1 MIKFH
6 PSVFNGCIKAPAS
19 EANAQ
24 RLLFASAM
32 GSTRTLIHNMPEC
45 GSIETSIECLKAFG
59 CSFSIDEYNKGALV
73 VDPFVKTNPIPSASF
88 NFGASSS
95 TARFTVPL
103 AAVIGM
109 RADCLAFEDLVV
121 KRQMFPLT
129 SRMAIRGV
137 SFTNFSLPFSMQGR
151 LASGEFMFSA
161 EDDPQCMSALMM
173 ALPVLRGDSDIT
185 LNAPLQDPS
194 SIEMT
199 IDVLSQFGI
208 RIDKTE
214 NGYHIPGGQAYV
226 SPQRLTVDNDWV
238 LANVWATTGVFSARN
253 GGRVEI
259 EDLSP
264 TSSQL
269 YRNMSPA
276 YALLSQDFCELNLD
290 CSLFPEMAVVFA
302 AAAAF
307 KGATLH
313 LTGCPQ
319 IKHGDSNRFENLK
332 QLIESVGGKCVMA
345 DGGMDV
351 FGNPDA
357 DYENKVLN
365 FMDDPW
371 MFIAIAASAPLL
383 RYPVIIEDEHGADRI
398 YRRFLDDYKTL
409 GGKFEI
415 IENN

>member
-1 MIKFH
+1 MVKFH

-45 GSIETSIECLKAFG
+45 GSVDTSIECLKEFG

-73 VDPFVKTNPIPSASF
+73 VEPFVKTNPIPSASF
-88 NFGASSS
+88 NFGDSSVS
-95 TARFTVPL
+95 SRFTVPL
-103 AAVIGM
+103 ASVIGM
-109 RADCLAFEDLVV
+109 RADCLASEGLIM

-151 LASGEFMFSA
+151 LASGEFAFSS
-161 EDDPQCMSALMM
+161 EDDPQCISALMM
-173 ALPVLRGDSDIT
+173 ALPVLRGDSDI
-185 LNAPLQDPS
+185 LMDGELSDPS
-194 SIEMT
+194 SVDMT
-199 IDVLSQFGI
+199 IDVLSRFGI
-208 RIDKTE
+208 RVDKTE
-214 NGYHIPGGQAYV
+214 KGYRISGGQAYV
-226 SPQRLTVDNDWV
+226 SPQRLTVDNDWL
-238 LANVWATTGVFSARN
+238 LANVWVTTGVFSARN

-259 EDLSP
+259 EELSP

-290 CSLFPEMAVVFA
+290 CSDFPEMSTVFA

-313 LTGCPQ
+313 LSGCSP
-319 IKHGDSNRFENLK
+319 IKHGDSNRFTNLK
-332 QLIESVGGKCVMA
+332 QLVESIGGSCVLT

-351 FGNPDA
+351 SGDPDFN
-357 DYENKVLN
+357 YENKVLN
-365 FMDDPW
+365 YMDDPW
-371 MFIAIAASAPLL
+371 MFISIAAAAPML
-383 RYPVIIEDEHGADRI
+383 RYPVIIENEHGADRI
-398 YRRFLDDYKTL
+398 YRNFLKDYNAL

-415 IENN
+415 IE